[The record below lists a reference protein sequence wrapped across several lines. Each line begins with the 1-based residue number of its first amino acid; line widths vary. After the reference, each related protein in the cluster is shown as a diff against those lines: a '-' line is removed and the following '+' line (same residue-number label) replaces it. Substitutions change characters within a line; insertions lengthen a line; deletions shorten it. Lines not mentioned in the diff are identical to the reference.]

1 MITTEEFF
9 KHYSSHTA
17 LTEDHYNYLVD
28 EEAFKEA
35 MIEFAEY
42 HVKEA
47 LKAAY
52 ENIEYTEEN
61 SSVPYVIEDSILN
74 AYPLDKIK

>member
-17 LTEDHYNYLVD
+17 LAEDHYDYLVD

-35 MIEFAEY
+35 MIEFTEY

-47 LKAAY
+47 LKKASKKSKNK
-52 ENIEYTEEN
+52 EGFIVDVKLTN
-61 SSVPYVIEDSILN
+61 SILN

>member
-17 LTEDHYNYLVD
+17 LTEGHYDYLID
-28 EEAFKEA
+28 KEGFKEA
-35 MIEFAEY
+35 MIKFTQF

-61 SSVPYVIEDSILN
+61 SSVPYVIEESILN
-74 AYPLDKIK
+74 AYPLDKII